1 MPTTGP
7 RQTSK
12 LARNGPAPI
21 AIKVHGVVAPLP
33 DPFTPRQ
40 RVARRERAA
49 AEAAL
54 RQFAATDPLKD
65 APAEWSPQ
73 EQAALDRLKL
83 AKDELAAAN
92 AEAAER
98 PY

>member
-1 MPTTGP
+1 
-7 RQTSK
+7 
-12 LARNGPAPI
+12 
-21 AIKVHGVVAPLP
+21 VVVPLS

-40 RVARRERAA
+40 RVARREAAA

-54 RQFAATDPLKD
+54 RQFASTDPLKD
-65 APAEWSPQ
+65 APTDWSPQ
-73 EQAALDRLKL
+73 LQAALDRLQ
-83 AKDELAAAN
+83 AATDELTAAN